1 MKLDYFG
8 FRKTPVR
15 DRLRAVSLV
24 VGKDEYLRRLVA
36 DDLVREALGEGDRT
50 LNLIRRSLAE
60 GLTEALD
67 DLRTPS
73 LLGGARV
80 VHLREVEGLD
90 SKTRPLLEAYLK
102 SPAPGAY
109 LILEGES
116 LHPTTRLF
124 KAIQK
129 GGVVVVCRPLY
140 ETPPPWG
147 RSKESEVS
155 RWIRLRAKD
164 LGRSIGPVAVDTA
177 LEAWGADLAAIDRA
191 LEAASLLAG
200 EDGEIREEQIRS
212 LAPGSR
218 TDPIYKVVDA
228 ALEKK
233 QAEAARLLRALLLHG
248 GSRTDIA
255 AVPHILIRGLHRRLT
270 ALWSAHRLRSEGKK
284 DGEILQGLGIAT
296 FLADRF
302 WAQVRLH
309 PPDTIPATLGVILE
323 TERSIK
329 TGEADPQVAAESLIA
344 RI

>member
-1 MKLDYFG
+1 MKLDYFQY
-8 FRKTPVR
+8 RKIPVR
-15 DRLRAVSLV
+15 DRLEAVSLV
-24 VGKDEYLRRLVA
+24 VGKDGYLRRLVV
-36 DDLVREALGEGDRT
+36 DDLVQGALGEGDRA
-50 LNLIRRSLAE
+50 LNFIRRDISD
-60 GLTEALD
+60 GITEALD

-90 SKTRPLLEAYLK
+90 KKTRPILEAYVK
-102 SPAPGAY
+102 SPAPGAF

-116 LHPTTRLF
+116 LNPTTRLF

-129 GGVVVVCRPLY
+129 DGTVVLCRPLY

-164 LGRSIGPVAVDTA
+164 LEVTIGPGAIDAA

-191 LEAASLLAG
+191 LEAAALLAG
-200 EDGEIREEQIRS
+200 EGEIREDQIRS

-218 TDPIYKVVDA
+218 TDPVYKVVDA

-233 QAEAARLLRALLLHG
+233 RAEAARLLRALLVHG

-255 AVPHILIRGLHRRLT
+255 GVPHILIRGLHRRLT
-270 ALWSAHRLRSEGKK
+270 ALWSAHRLRSQGKE
-284 DGEILQGLGIAT
+284 DGEILQALGISS
-296 FLADRF
+296 FLAGRF
-302 WAQVRLH
+302 WEQARHH
-309 PPDTIPATLGVILE
+309 PPDTIPSTLGVILE

-329 TGEADPQVAAESLIA
+329 TGESDPQIAAETLIA